1 LSEAQPGNQPE
12 LAIAD
17 LTLGGLFI
25 HLAYRTLNK
34 GHPFRKMWLFA
45 ALDRV
50 HHRVGGKTMAH
61 DVHIVGSVPLADAT
75 EVFSTLAGI
84 LGPALKRIPDGET
97 GERLSWVGWLGR
109 VFATVPQ
116 LELTGETWRVHEAA
130 SGHRLYR
137 LKPGAR
143 VDDICFDNLP
153 YGDFALQSYAVFR
166 RLRDAGKIPAGTKFQ
181 VDFAPAHSA
190 ARSHVVDSLLP
201 EMEPIFNEAIM
212 CEIDRISAAIPHQ
225 DLAFQFDAA
234 SAVFNVLQ
242 TGKFGRHGKTKDEAA
257 QNFTELLATLGN
269 RVPADVD
276 LLYHFCYGDNNHRHS
291 VEPIDMGDMTDMAN
305 RLTRA
310 VKRPINLIHMPVP
323 RDRSD
328 DAYFAP
334 LKDLALAPQT
344 QIALGLVHLT
354 GGLDGIK
361 QRMATA
367 HRHLGN
373 FAIAT
378 ECGFGR
384 RAPETIPALIHLH
397 ADAAKLD

>member
-1 LSEAQPGNQPE
+1 
-12 LAIAD
+12 
-17 LTLGGLFI
+17 
-25 HLAYRTLNK
+25 
-34 GHPFRKMWLFA
+34 
-45 ALDRV
+45 
-50 HHRVGGKTMAH
+50 MAH
-61 DVHIVGSVPLADAT
+61 DVHIVGSVPLADAET
-75 EVFSTLAGI
+75 VFATLAGA

-97 GERLSWVGWLGR
+97 GDRLSWVGWLDR
-109 VFATVPQ
+109 VFAAVPQ
-116 LELTGETWRVHEAA
+116 LELSDETWGVHATA
-130 SGHRLYR
+130 SRHRLYR
-137 LKPGAR
+137 LKPGAK
-143 VDDICFDNLP
+143 VDDIRLGTLP
-153 YGDFALQSYAVFR
+153 YGDFALQSYAVFK

-201 EMEPIFNEAIM
+201 AMEPIFNDAILR
-212 CEIDRISAAIPHQ
+212 EIDRISAAIPHQ

-242 TGKFGRHGKTKDEAA
+242 TGNFGRHGRNKAEAA
-257 QNFTELLATLGN
+257 ANFTDILASLGN

-328 DAYFAP
+328 NAYFAP
-334 LKDLALAPQT
+334 LKGLALAPET
-344 QIALGLVHLT
+344 EIALGLVHLT

-367 HRHLGN
+367 RRHLGAY
-373 FAIAT
+373 AIAT

-384 RAPETIPALIHLH
+384 RAPETIPALIRLH
-397 ADAAKLD
+397 AEAAKLD

>member
-1 LSEAQPGNQPE
+1 
-12 LAIAD
+12 
-17 LTLGGLFI
+17 
-25 HLAYRTLNK
+25 
-34 GHPFRKMWLFA
+34 
-45 ALDRV
+45 
-50 HHRVGGKTMAH
+50 MAH
-61 DVHIVGSVPLADAT
+61 DVHIVGSVPLADA
-75 EVFSTLAGI
+75 EQVFTTLAGA

-97 GERLSWVGWLGR
+97 GERLSWVGWLGS
-109 VFATVPQ
+109 VFAAVPQ
-116 LELTGETWRVHEAA
+116 LELTDETWGVHATA
-130 SGHRLYR
+130 SRHRLYR
-137 LKPGAR
+137 LKPGAK
-143 VDDICFDNLP
+143 VSDIRFDKLP
-153 YGDFALQSYAVFR
+153 YGDFALQSYAVFK

-181 VDFAPAHSA
+181 VDFAPAASA
-190 ARSHVVDSLLP
+190 ARSHVFEELMP
-201 EMEPIFNEAIM
+201 ELEPIFNDAIM
-212 CEIDRISAAIPHQ
+212 REIDRISAAIPHR

-234 SAVFNVLQ
+234 SAVFNILQ
-242 TGKFGRHGKTKDEAA
+242 TGNFGRHGKTKHEAA
-257 QNFTELLATLGN
+257 AHFTELLAALGN

-334 LKDLALAPQT
+334 LKNLQLAPQT

-354 GGLDGIK
+354 GGLDSIK

-367 HRHLGN
+367 RRYLGGY
-373 FAIAT
+373 AIAT

-384 RAPETIPALIHLH
+384 RPPETIPALIQLH

>member
-1 LSEAQPGNQPE
+1 
-12 LAIAD
+12 
-17 LTLGGLFI
+17 
-25 HLAYRTLNK
+25 
-34 GHPFRKMWLFA
+34 
-45 ALDRV
+45 
-50 HHRVGGKTMAH
+50 MAH
-61 DVHIVGSVPLADAT
+61 DIHIVGSVPLADAA
-75 EVFSTLAGI
+75 EVFTTLAGT

-97 GERLSWVGWLGR
+97 GERLSWVGWLSS
-109 VFATVPQ
+109 VFAAVPQ
-116 LELTGETWRVHEAA
+116 LELTDETWGVHETA
-130 SGHRLYR
+130 SRHRLYR
-137 LKPGAR
+137 LKPGAK
-143 VDDICFDNLP
+143 VSDIRFDTLP
-153 YGDFALQSYAVFR
+153 YGEFALQSYAVFK

-190 ARSHVVDSLLP
+190 ARSHVVESLLP
-201 EMEPIFNEAIM
+201 EMEPLFNGAIAR
-212 CEIDRISAAIPHQ
+212 EVDRISAAIPHQ

-234 SAVFNVLQ
+234 SGVFGVLQ
-242 TGKFGRHGKTKDEAA
+242 TGKFSHHGRTKDEAA
-257 QNFTELLATLGN
+257 ANFTGLLATLGN

-334 LKDLALAPQT
+334 LKDLKLAPQT
-344 QIALGLVHLT
+344 EIALGLVHLT

-367 HRHLGN
+367 RRHLGS

-384 RAPETIPALIHLH
+384 RPPETMPTLIQLH

>member
-1 LSEAQPGNQPE
+1 
-12 LAIAD
+12 
-17 LTLGGLFI
+17 
-25 HLAYRTLNK
+25 
-34 GHPFRKMWLFA
+34 
-45 ALDRV
+45 
-50 HHRVGGKTMAH
+50 MAH
-61 DVHIVGSVPLADAT
+61 DVHIVGSVPLADAA
-75 EVFSTLAGI
+75 EVFTTLAGA

-97 GERLSWVGWLGR
+97 GARLSWVGWLSS
-109 VFATVPQ
+109 VFAAVPQ
-116 LELTGETWRVHEAA
+116 LELSDETWGVHETA
-130 SGHRLYR
+130 SRHRLYR
-137 LKPGAR
+137 LKPGAKLG
-143 VDDICFDNLP
+143 DIRFASLP
-153 YGDFALQSYAVFR
+153 YGDFALQSYAVFK
-166 RLRDAGKIPAGTKFQ
+166 RLRDAGKIPADTKFQ

-190 ARSHVVDSLLP
+190 ARSHVVESLMP
-201 EMEPIFNEAIM
+201 ELEPIFNDAIM
-212 CEIDRISAAIPHQ
+212 REIDRISAAIPHR

-234 SAVFNVLQ
+234 SAVFNILQ
-242 TGKFGRHGKTKDEAA
+242 TGNFGRHGRNKDEAA
-257 QNFTELLATLGN
+257 ANFTELLAALGN

-334 LKDLALAPQT
+334 LENLKLAPQT
-344 QIALGLVHLT
+344 EIALGLVHLT

-367 HRHLGN
+367 RRYLGRY
-373 FAIAT
+373 AVAT

-384 RAPETIPALIHLH
+384 RPPETMPALIQLH

>member
-1 LSEAQPGNQPE
+1 
-12 LAIAD
+12 
-17 LTLGGLFI
+17 
-25 HLAYRTLNK
+25 
-34 GHPFRKMWLFA
+34 
-45 ALDRV
+45 
-50 HHRVGGKTMAH
+50 MAH
-61 DVHIVGSVPLADAT
+61 DVHIVGSVPLADA
-75 EVFSTLAGI
+75 EQVFSTLAGA
-84 LGPALKRIPDGET
+84 LGTALKRIPDGET
-97 GERLSWVGWLGR
+97 GERLSWVGWLSR

-116 LELTGETWRVHEAA
+116 LEVTDETWGVHETA
-130 SGHRLYR
+130 SRHRLYR
-137 LKPGAR
+137 LKPGAK
-143 VDDICFDNLP
+143 VGDIRFDTLP
-153 YGDFALQSYAVFR
+153 YGDFALESYSVFR

-190 ARSHVVDSLLP
+190 ARSHVVDALLP
-201 EMEPIFNEAIM
+201 DIEPIFNGAIM
-212 CEIDRISAAIPHQ
+212 REIDRISAAIPHR

-234 SAVFNVLQ
+234 SAVFNILQ

-257 QNFTELLATLGN
+257 TNFAALLASLGD
-269 RVPADVD
+269 RVPADVE

-305 RLTRA
+305 RLARA

-334 LKDLALAPQT
+334 LKDLKLAPPT
-344 QIALGLVHLT
+344 QIALGVVHLT

-361 QRMATA
+361 QRMTTA
-367 HRHLGN
+367 RRHLGS

-384 RAPETIPALIHLH
+384 RAPETIPALIQLH